1 MECTKEDIKMTETEI
16 KDIQEEPIELEP
28 KNILAPL
35 YENVFYQNSADEAA
49 AFPLDLPTN
58 VLEPP
63 KEKPPPPPT
72 EDSPEEDELLGNVS
86 KIIFLYY

>member
-1 MECTKEDIKMTETEI
+1 MDEAEEKVVQKKEEVDFMDKKIAVT
-16 KDIQEEPIELEP
+16 
-28 KNILAPL
+28 PL
-35 YENVFYQNSADEAA
+35 YENMDIFYQNSSPFAPES

-72 EDSPEEDELLGNVS
+72 DDTADDELLGNVS
-86 KIIFLYY
+86 R